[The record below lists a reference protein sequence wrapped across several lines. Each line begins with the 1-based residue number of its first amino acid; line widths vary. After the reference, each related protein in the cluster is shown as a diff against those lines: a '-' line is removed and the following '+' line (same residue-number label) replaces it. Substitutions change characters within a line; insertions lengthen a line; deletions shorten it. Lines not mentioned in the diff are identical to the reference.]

1 MEKGEALD
9 LGGRTAV
16 VTGGSRGLGQY
27 FGRALARAG
36 ADLVVT
42 ARDPSR
48 CEAFLEEIRG
58 LGRRALALPLD
69 VRERDSVEAFGDAA
83 AGACERIDILVN
95 NAGCNVRKPALEV
108 TWEDWNQILDT
119 NLRGT
124 FFVSQALVKRRM
136 LRQGYGRIV
145 NVGSVTSV
153 AGYAGLA
160 PYGASRGGVRQLT
173 MSLAADW
180 SPHGIT
186 VNCLAPGWFETAQN
200 RVMYQDA
207 GWVEYLSERIPAGRP
222 GRPDDL
228 DGAVVFLAS
237 ESSRYVTGQTL
248 LVDGGISTGAL
259 RALPQPGD

>member
-1 MEKGEALD
+1 MERGSGLD
-9 LGGRTAV
+9 LSGRTAV

-42 ARDPSR
+42 ARDASR
-48 CEAFLEEIRG
+48 CEGFLGEIRG
-58 LGRRALALPLD
+58 LGRRALALELD
-69 VRERDSVEAFGDAA
+69 VRERDSVEAFAGAA
-83 AGACERIDILVN
+83 ADACERIDILVN

-108 TWEDWNQILDT
+108 SWDDWNLILDT
-119 NLRGT
+119 NLRGM

-136 LRQGYGRIV
+136 LPQRYGRIV

-207 GWVEYLSERIPAGRP
+207 DWVEYLSERIPAGRP

-237 ESSRYVTGQTL
+237 EASRYVTGQTL

-259 RALPQPGD
+259 RALPRSQG